1 MKKAVIYAR
10 FSSEK
15 QNEVSI
21 EGQVRVCTEY
31 AARKGFE
38 IVHEYVD
45 RAVSGK
51 TDKRDAFQRM
61 LRDSET
67 AEWSAVIVY
76 KLDRFARNR
85 IESAINRSTLK
96 KNGVTLISAQ
106 EEIPDTPEGVLLES
120 LIEGLNEY
128 YSLELSQKVSRSF
141 YDLRTKGRF
150 LGGRIPYGFKIV
162 DRRYEI
168 DEEQA
173 KKIRFVFSEIEK
185 GARLKDLAKLLE
197 HEPCNWYNVVR
208 NIKCAGCLV
217 HRGEII
223 EDVIPAIVTRAQFD
237 RVQEILNAQGNTY
250 RPAREYPLADKI
262 FCGVCG
268 NRMRGGVAN
277 VRGGSSGY
285 RYYRCDTT
293 RAQGCTLHAIPAEK
307 IEGGI
312 VDYVM
317 RMFAS
322 EENRKRIVDAAVRA
336 LAQYKDDDLV
346 RTLKARQTRLTTR
359 RDNIINTIAEVG
371 STEALRAK
379 LGEIEGE
386 LRGMRDKIER
396 AQSAEKDT
404 RAALAQFVDNFAK
417 TPPEK
422 LREKIFRDL
431 VERVECFNDDIRV
444 TFRTSLVPPKEPVKK
459 RAETPT
465 EPPEEPPPFVKISR
479 NARRGSPSKPLREP
493 ELFVSWDFWVLVV
506 PRRRGEPL
514 F

>member
-21 EGQVRVCTEY
+21 EGQVRVCTEF

-150 LGGRIPYGFKIV
+150 LGGKPPYGFKIV
-162 DRRYEI
+162 DKHYVV

-173 KKIRFVFSEIEK
+173 EKIRFVFSEIEK
-185 GARLKDLAKLLE
+185 GARLKDLAQLLE
-197 HEPCNWYNVVR
+197 HEPCNWYSVVR

-237 RVQEILNAQGNTY
+237 RVQALLDAQGNTY
-250 RPAREYPLADKI
+250 RPAREYALSGKI
-262 FCGVCG
+262 YCGVCG
-268 NRMRGGVAN
+268 KKMRGAAAN
-277 VRGGSSGY
+277 GRGYDY
-285 RYYRCDTT
+285 RYYRCDST
-293 RAQGCTLHAIPAEK
+293 RAQGCDLHGIPADK
-307 IEGGI
+307 IEDDI

-336 LAQYKDDDLV
+336 LAQYKDDDPV

-359 RDNIINTIAEVG
+359 RDNIINTIAELG

-386 LRGMRDKIER
+386 LRDVREKIEK

-431 VERVECFNDDIRV
+431 VERVDCFNDDVRV
-444 TFRTSLVPPKEPVKK
+444 TFRTSLAPPKEPAKK
-459 RAETPT
+459 RTETPT
-465 EPPEEPPPFVKISR
+465 EPPEEPPPPAKFSR
-479 NARRGSPSKPLREP
+479 NGSLGDPSRVLRENG
-493 ELFVSWDFWVLVV
+493 LKISWDFWVASI
-506 PRRRGEPL
+506 PRKA
-514 F
+514 